1 MRLVAEVHDTELS
14 SVMSPAGAGSG
25 TVRTVH
31 FPPAHCSARGARS
44 SAELVAVP
52 AVPTATQSV
61 VAGQDTPPRT
71 LSCCGLAGDSSD
83 QAFPFQCAASAFPPL
98 FVPTAVQFPVAGQ
111 ATPTSSPSCL
121 VVTADQFRPF
131 QCSARVIPESRSP
144 TAMQSLDQV
153 QEMPA
158 GSAATTGLAS
168 GWVLQVWPF
177 QPSPSSCMDF
187 VLYEKPPA
195 T

>member
-31 FPPAHCSARGARS
+31 FPPAHCSERGARS

-61 VAGQDTPPRT
+61 VAGQDMPPST
-71 LSCCGLAGDSSD
+71 LSFCGLAGHSSAP
-83 QAFPFQCAASAFPPL
+83 AFAFRCGAGVFPPL

-111 ATPTSSPSCL
+111 ATPTSSP
-121 VVTADQFRPF
+121 
-131 QCSARVIPESRSP
+131 
-144 TAMQSLDQV
+144 
-153 QEMPA
+153 
-158 GSAATTGLAS
+158 
-168 GWVLQVWPF
+168 
-177 QPSPSSCMDF
+177 
-187 VLYEKPPA
+187 
-195 T
+195 